1 MVDGYSCPMPDLSV
15 LQRMRL
21 LNAKTKELELRHD
34 NPPYAI
40 VSHRWG
46 TELEEVLFT
55 DIHDL
60 SRAREKVKGYEKI
73 LNSCSKASED
83 GLSYVWLDTCCIDK
97 RNEKELTAA
106 INSMYEW
113 YHQSAICYAYL
124 HDVNDASEIPQSAW
138 FQRGWTLQ
146 EFIAPKVLNFFA
158 SDWTF
163 LGSRED
169 VIHLGLIP
177 QCIRIQRKI
186 FGSLAISDDVSIA
199 QRMSW
204 AAGRETTEE
213 EDMAYSLLGL
223 FDVHLPAIYGIKQKA
238 FRELQLKIM
247 SRFIDK
253 SLFAWKLTSNAASG
267 CCSPPS
273 TGLLAASPSQYR
285 DVCAY
290 EIPCQQFYHSFKSNR
305 FSRWETFSLKNGAV
319 CVTLPIRQTRDPS
332 VHEALLRCSFD
343 PPRDPPQ
350 SQRPLVVYLK
360 QDNKYDRFVRI
371 HVPNSLESLQD
382 DSMASF
388 ALEKVHV
395 NAVSHPTSHNLAPR
409 AQTPPSLPQNTP
421 ALPDSGS
428 YERSSGM
435 HQPKKTGSEATP
447 SSVPPLL
454 PPDTVVTPTAHA
466 AEGLQNGSAIRH
478 EKLSCD
484 NTTHFSVHNTMPVS
498 DDLEEWTV
506 VPPFR
511 RFTFQHP
518 PGSKTVNILVCGEP
532 GAGAGGVV
540 NLIAGREIVDSQT
553 EFKYPPMTFTTHDVS
568 LDSRNMR
575 IFYAI
580 GPRDHLLD
588 TEGYHR
594 ANENVIELAQALR
607 DDGGVH
613 LLLCCMLRTKVNHN
627 IHCLFYEAL
636 CGQNVP
642 VIVLA
647 TGFAGRVRD
656 LQVNLTDI
664 RYDAYASISVVRPHT
679 SRKSNDY
686 ERSVDTVRKL
696 LVEHTTSDG
705 SREAYL
711 PRVGRSMRLA
721 LKEFMPTSA
730 KYALPASD

>member
-1 MVDGYSCPMPDLSV
+1 
-15 LQRMRL
+15 MRL

-60 SRAREKVKGYEKI
+60 SCAREKVKGYEKI

-177 QCIRIQRKI
+177 QCIRIQREI

-350 SQRPLVVYLK
+350 SQRPLIVYLK

-428 YERSSGM
+428 YER
-435 HQPKKTGSEATP
+435 
-447 SSVPPLL
+447 
-454 PPDTVVTPTAHA
+454 
-466 AEGLQNGSAIRH
+466 
-478 EKLSCD
+478 
-484 NTTHFSVHNTMPVS
+484 
-498 DDLEEWTV
+498 
-506 VPPFR
+506 
-511 RFTFQHP
+511 
-518 PGSKTVNILVCGEP
+518 SKTVNILVCGEP

-613 LLLCCMLRTKVNHN
+613 LLLCCMLRTKVNQN

-679 SRKSNDY
+679 SRKSDDY